1 MSLKDHMNVL
11 ANAEQFDEVKA
22 EEAISVFVFS
32 ANWCPD
38 CRFIEP
44 FMPKLIEKYKD
55 YSFYYVDRDEWIS
68 LAQEQ
73 MVMGIPSFIGVG
85 KGKELGR
92 FVSKLRKSEAEID
105 EFLASL
111 QK

>member
-11 ANAEQFDEVKA
+11 ADSAQFAKA
-22 EEAISVFVFS
+22 KAQDSISVFVFS

-44 FMPKLIEKYKD
+44 FMPKLIDKYKD
-55 YSFYYVDRDEWIS
+55 YTFYYVDRDEWIS

-111 QK
+111 NK

>member
-11 ANAEQFDEVKA
+11 ANAEQFDEAKA

-44 FMPKLIEKYKD
+44 FMPKLIEKYKE
-55 YSFYYVDRDEWIS
+55 SSCYYVDRDEWLS
-68 LAQEQ
+68 L
-73 MVMGIPSFIGVG
+73 IHI
-85 KGKELGR
+85 
-92 FVSKLRKSEAEID
+92 
-105 EFLASL
+105 
-111 QK
+111 

>member
-11 ANAEQFDEVKA
+11 ANAEQFDEAKA
-22 EEAISVFVFS
+22 EEAISVFVLS